1 MDVQFIMIMT
11 IFEWK
16 SGIRLTFD
24 PDVGFWKLKKGKS
37 SEFRWESIFEGK
49 KSKKFKKI
57 QKIQKKSK
65 KIKKMLS
72 HLLSNTK
79 CVQLMLFWSNF
90 AIACNIFN
98 GIEQTPVKNNKENI
112 LGNQEYW

>member
-1 MDVQFIMIMT
+1 MDVHLIMIIT

-49 KSKKFKKI
+49 KIPKIPKNKKNKKN
-57 QKIQKKSK
+57 QKNQKN
-65 KIKKMLS
+65 L
-72 HLLSNTK
+72 
-79 CVQLMLFWSNF
+79 
-90 AIACNIFN
+90 
-98 GIEQTPVKNNKENI
+98 KN
-112 LGNQEYW
+112 

>member
-49 KSKKFKKI
+49 KI
-57 QKIQKKSK
+57 QKIQKNSKNPKKSWKKTKNPRKSWKIQKIPK
-65 KIKKMLS
+65 KIQKVQKIQKK
-72 HLLSNTK
+72 
-79 CVQLMLFWSNF
+79 
-90 AIACNIFN
+90 
-98 GIEQTPVKNNKENI
+98 NKQIQQIQRAKRSPEGPKESRKA
-112 LGNQEYW
+112 LD

>member
-1 MDVQFIMIMT
+1 MEHPLQQGFIKERLSFDYRVVMDVQFIMIMT

-49 KSKKFKKI
+49 KI
-57 QKIQKKSK
+57 QK
-65 KIKKMLS
+65 
-72 HLLSNTK
+72 N
-79 CVQLMLFWSNF
+79 
-90 AIACNIFN
+90 
-98 GIEQTPVKNNKENI
+98 
-112 LGNQEYW
+112 

>member
-37 SEFRWESIFEGK
+37 SEFRQESIFEG
-49 KSKKFKKI
+49 
-57 QKIQKKSK
+57 QKIQKFK
-65 KIKKMLS
+65 K
-72 HLLSNTK
+72 
-79 CVQLMLFWSNF
+79 V
-90 AIACNIFN
+90 
-98 GIEQTPVKNNKENI
+98 
-112 LGNQEYW
+112 